1 LKQTIDENNLG
12 VIGIQETHFNAD
24 SAAQFN
30 NTFNRWFKLY
40 SSAHPHK
47 PRSTAGVAFAL
58 NKKYVD
64 TENIREYELI
74 PGRAFMIA
82 IPWHNG
88 ESLTILNIYAPNR
101 AEERDKMW
109 KELWERWANDPQL
122 PFPDIA
128 LGDWNFVE
136 DPLHRSSGV
145 TEIVPESFKRL
156 ENLFN
161 LIDGWRATF
170 PDTRGYTCMQ
180 IRTDTEG
187 IQRNTDNTLT
197 S

>member
-1 LKQTIDENNLG
+1 
-12 VIGIQETHFNAD
+12 
-24 SAAQFN
+24 
-30 NTFNRWFKLY
+30 
-40 SSAHPHK
+40 
-47 PRSTAGVAFAL
+47 
-58 NKKYVD
+58 VD
-64 TENIREYELI
+64 IENIREYELI

-82 IPWHNG
+82 VPWHNG
-88 ESLTILNIYAPNR
+88 ELLTILNIYAPNQ

-136 DPLHRSSGV
+136 DPLDRSSGV

-156 ENLFN
+156 KNLFN
-161 LIDGWRATF
+161 LIDSWRATF

-180 IRTDTEG
+180 IRTDKESNE
-187 IQRNTDNTLT
+187 IQTTHSRLDRQCCQQTIQALPRLGY
-197 S
+197 